1 MCSRTHEA
9 SSQNLTQVA
18 FQARHRLLLN
28 QSLHPSSLS
37 PPSSAAHPTPTPA
50 VDTQRKPSRLPTSPD
65 SHTPSAN
72 RQATSIQACPESLQ
86 HAGTAHQSDP
96 GGPCAGS
103 STLETIQQAPPPQQQ
118 QQQPASS
125 AHVSVSRRP
134 AQVAR
139 ARSRASRTTLGRQRV
154 QVEAQVRMAALAT
167 LEHTAA
173 RKAGEG
179 AVDARATCV
188 MEGCSSACTHPF
200 DPSARVT
207 RALGSNGCVVL
218 GRIGVSNGYVEW
230 VCCVGAGVEWVCC
243 VVVLGYAGAMAVSRC
258 GSSPQESRDT
268 LRCHVYSGF

>member
-1 MCSRTHEA
+1 MHLHALCSRTHEA

-179 AVDARATCV
+179 AVDYAGAGVEWVC
-188 MEGCSSACTHPF
+188 CA
-200 DPSARVT
+200 
-207 RALGSNGCVVL
+207 GSNGC
-218 GRIGVSNGYVEW
+218 VEW